1 MKFIKRTIRYVWSL
15 VLFAFS
21 MNESDAIMLKTTK

>member
-1 MKFIKRTIRYVWSL
+1 MKFIKRNIRYVWSL

-21 MNESDAIMLKTTK
+21 IKESNARMLKTTK